1 VLGLHAYLRV
11 LDGDLLAERWRLDLS
26 ERLLHAFRSH
36 ATPAWPWLEPI
47 VSYDNARL
55 PQALILS
62 GRWLQRQDMME
73 TGLRALTW
81 LQDSQR
87 APEGHYRPIGSE
99 GFWPQGGVAA
109 THDQQ
114 PLEATASVAAC
125 LEALH
130 ATGDDRWRQ
139 GAIRSFDWFLGRN
152 DLRRPL
158 YDASNGGC
166 FDGLQRADVNRN
178 QGAESTLAFLMALA
192 DMKLLHS
199 ESLTASP

>member
-1 VLGLHAYLRV
+1 L
-11 LDGDLLAERWRLDLS
+11 ELS
-26 ERLLHAFRSH
+26 ERILEAFRRH
-36 ATPAWPWLEPI
+36 ATPDWPWLEPI

-62 GRWLQRQDMME
+62 GRSLQRRDMLEM
-73 TGLRALTW
+73 GLRALRW
-81 LQDSQR
+81 LQDAQR

-99 GFWPQGGVAA
+99 GFWRQGGVPA

-130 ATGDDRWRQ
+130 ATGDHRWRQ
-139 GAIRSFDWFLGRN
+139 EVIRSFDWFLGRN

-166 FDGLQRADVNRN
+166 FDGLQPSGVNRN
-178 QGAESTLAFLMALA
+178 QGAESTLAFLLALA

-199 ESLTASP
+199 EALTASP